1 MSKKLLSE
9 AQLRR
14 FAKLANLT
22 PINEWGS
29 HADQY
34 RRKKGPDGVEHRAG
48 EGPDGHYKDYEGAY
62 GGNKGDKSKTHP
74 GRKDYM
80 QEDAFEDV
88 EAEVD
93 AELPDG
99 EEVEM
104 GAGEEEIVD
113 TGEEGGEMD
122 LGSREEMAMDVI
134 SAVADA
140 LNIEVDID
148 DAGGEEV
155 EDVEVEDDL
164 DVGGDE
170 MEIEDEEEMVMEA
183 LRGITYVPGKKEIV
197 NEVAKRVARR
207 LLKAKKAEQSLQEAL
222 GNSKAKPKVTR
233 RRRTKK

>member
-1 MSKKLLSE
+1 
-9 AQLRR
+9 
-14 FAKLANLT
+14 
-22 PINEWGS
+22 
-29 HADQY
+29 
-34 RRKKGPDGVEHRAG
+34 
-48 EGPDGHYKDYEGAY
+48 
-62 GGNKGDKSKTHP
+62 
-74 GRKDYM
+74 
-80 QEDAFEDV
+80 
-88 EAEVD
+88 
-93 AELPDG
+93 
-99 EEVEM
+99 
-104 GAGEEEIVD
+104 
-113 TGEEGGEMD
+113 
-122 LGSREEMAMDVI
+122 
-134 SAVADA
+134 
-140 LNIEVDID
+140 IEVDID